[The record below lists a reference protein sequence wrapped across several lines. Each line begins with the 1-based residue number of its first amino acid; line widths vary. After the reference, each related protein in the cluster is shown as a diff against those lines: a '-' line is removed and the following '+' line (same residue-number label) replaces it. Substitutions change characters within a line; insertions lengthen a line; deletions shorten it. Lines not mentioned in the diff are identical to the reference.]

1 LKQNDRLERSVD
13 VGMISGGRAID
24 VRWRVVTYLT
34 TFPMATELTAA
45 LSDLGYEIDSILTPA
60 ELVGSVAVD
69 RPTVVVIHNGH
80 HDWLRIVADLLRIR
94 PLARTVLLAEISA
107 AEEFLAAISAGVA
120 GFCRPDAGVDAIVR
134 TIESVRESGV
144 AIPRSMVA
152 PMVDQLRNG
161 RGHRIHSAAGPIDV
175 TDREW
180 QIVQL
185 MLQRR
190 STREIA
196 DELFVSVGTVRTHIS
211 TIVHKLGALDRDDAV
226 ALIERGH

>member
-1 LKQNDRLERSVD
+1 MV
-13 VGMISGGRAID
+13 SGGRAID
-24 VRWRVVTYLT
+24 VRWRVVAYLT
-34 TFPMATELTAA
+34 NFPMATELTGSLA
-45 LSDLGYEIDSILTPA
+45 DLGYEVDSITMLS
-60 ELVGSVAVD
+60 ELVGHVAID
-69 RPTVVVIHNGH
+69 EPTVVVIHNGH
-80 HDWLRIVADLLRIR
+80 HDWLRSVADLLRVR

-120 GFCRPDAGVDAIVR
+120 GFCRPDVDVDAIVR

-144 AIPRSMVA
+144 AIPRSMIA
-152 PMVDQLRNG
+152 PIVDQLRNG
-161 RGHRIHSAAGPIDV
+161 RGHRIQSAAGAISV

-196 DELFVSVGTVRTHIS
+196 DELFVSVGTIRTHIS
-211 TIVHKLGALDRDDAV
+211 TIVHKLGAVDRDDAIE
-226 ALIERGH
+226 LIERGRQPL